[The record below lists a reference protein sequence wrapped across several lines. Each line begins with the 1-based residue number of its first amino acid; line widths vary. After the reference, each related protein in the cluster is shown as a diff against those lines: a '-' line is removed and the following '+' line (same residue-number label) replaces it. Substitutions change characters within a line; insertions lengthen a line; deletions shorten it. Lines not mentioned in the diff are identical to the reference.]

1 MPDLGFIRVAAVCP
15 PVKVAD
21 VFHNVE
27 ASIVWL
33 RKAAAEG
40 ATLAVLPELGLTG
53 YTCGDLFNQ
62 HTLLRESLAG
72 LSRLA
77 EQTRDLGIAAAVG
90 LPLEVSGRLYNCAAF
105 LSEGEVKGIV
115 PKQYLPNAQEYYE
128 RRWFTPALGMEARW
142 LEWDGGRVPFG
153 PGLVFHDAAT
163 GTAVGI
169 EVCEDLWA
177 VEPPSGGLC
186 LSGANLILNLSASN
200 EILGKAPYRRMLV
213 QQQSA
218 RGLCAYAYAS
228 AGPGEST
235 TDVVFSGHCLVA
247 ENGTLLAE
255 SGRFLTEGS
264 LTLADVDLD
273 RITHDRIANTS
284 FTAVAEPEHLR
295 VPIRLGE
302 TKTQAPLRRPNPVH
316 PFVPSDAVQREAT
329 CLEIFSIQTAGLEK
343 RLRHTGVGKLVI
355 GVSGGLDSTLA
366 LLVAVAT
373 FNRIGKPLSDIVA
386 VTMPGFGTTSRTEGN
401 ATRLAEVLGNTL
413 FRIDITKAVSQ
424 HFEDIGHPPDKF
436 DVTYEN
442 AQARERTQV
451 LMDLSNRL
459 HGLVLGTGDLS
470 EAALGWC
477 TFNGDHMS
485 MYHVNAGV
493 PKTLVRYLV
502 QWCAETEFSGAPGA
516 VLADILATPISPEL
530 LPLDEHGEQR
540 QATEDTL
547 GPYELHDFFLYH
559 IVRFGATPE
568 KVLFLAEEAFAGR
581 YGREEI
587 VRWLQVFHR
596 RFFSQQFKRSSMPDG
611 PKVGSVALSPRGDWR
626 MPSDAEAKAW
636 LSRLDKLSN
645 EPKS

>member
-1 MPDLGFIRVAAVCP
+1 MSDFGFIRVAAVCP

-21 VFHNVE
+21 VSHNVE
-27 ASIVWL
+27 ASVVWL

-77 EQTRDLGIAAAVG
+77 QETRDIGIAAAVG
-90 LPLEVSGRLYNCAAF
+90 LPIEVSGRLYNCAAF

-128 RRWFTPALGMEARW
+128 RRWFTPALGMETRTI
-142 LEWDGGRVPFG
+142 DIGGRQVPFG

-163 GTAVGI
+163 GAAVGI

-186 LSGANLILNLSASN
+186 LAGANLILNLSASN

-247 ENGTLLAE
+247 ENGSLLAE

-264 LTLADVDLD
+264 LTLADADLD

-284 FTAVAEPEHLR
+284 FTAVAEPKHRR
-295 VPIRLGE
+295 VPIRLRETE
-302 TKTQAPLRRPNPVH
+302 TKAPLRRPNPVH

-343 RLRHTGVGKLVI
+343 RLRHTGVGRLVI

-401 ATRLAEVLGNTL
+401 ATRLVEVLGATL
-413 FRIDITKAVSQ
+413 MRIDITKAVSQ
-424 HFEDIGHPPDKF
+424 HFEDIGHPPDRY

-451 LMDLSNRL
+451 LMDLANRL
-459 HGLVLGTGDLS
+459 QGLVLGTGDLS

-485 MYHVNAGV
+485 MYHVNTGV

-502 QWCAETEFSGAPGA
+502 QWCAESEFSGAPGA
-516 VLADILATPISPEL
+516 VLTDILATPISPEL
-530 LPLDEHGEQR
+530 LPLDEQGEQR

-559 IVRFGATPE
+559 VVRFGATPE
-568 KVLFLAEEAFAGR
+568 KVVFLAEHAFAGR
-581 YGREEI
+581 YRREEI

-596 RFFSQQFKRSSMPDG
+596 RFFSQQFKRSAMPDG

-636 LSRLDKLSN
+636 LARLDKLSYGSK
-645 EPKS
+645 P

>member
-1 MPDLGFIRVAAVCP
+1 
-15 PVKVAD
+15 VAD
-21 VFHNVE
+21 VTYNVE
-27 ASIVWL
+27 ASLEWL

-62 HTLLRESLAG
+62 HALLKQSLVA
-72 LSRLA
+72 LAWLA
-77 EQTRDLGIAAAVG
+77 EETRGLGIAAAVG
-90 LPLEVSGRLYNCAAF
+90 LPLEVSGRLYNCAAIV
-105 LSEGEVKGIV
+105 SDGEVKGIV

-128 RRWFTPALGMEARW
+128 RRWFTPALGMEPQW
-142 LEWDGGRVPFG
+142 LEIAGRRVPFG
-153 PGLVFHDAAT
+153 PGLVFHDGET
-163 GTAVGI
+163 GAVIGI

-186 LSGANLILNLSASN
+186 LAGANVILNLSASN
-200 EILGKAPYRRMLV
+200 EILGKAPYRKMLV

-247 ENGTLLAE
+247 ENGSLLSE
-255 SGRFLTEGS
+255 SERFVADGS
-264 LTLADVDLD
+264 LTLADVDLE
-273 RITHDRIANTS
+273 RLAHDRFANTS
-284 FTAVAEPEHLR
+284 FTAAPAPKVWS
-295 VPIRLGE
+295 VPLRLG
-302 TKTQAPLRRPNPVH
+302 ASPHRDPLRRPNSAH

-329 CLEIFSIQTAGLEK
+329 CMEIFSIQTAGLEK
-343 RLRHTGVGKLVI
+343 RMRHTRVARLVI

-373 FNRIGKPLSDIVA
+373 FKRLGRPLTDIVA

-401 ATRLAEVLGNTL
+401 ATRLMEVLGTTL
-413 FRIDITKAVSQ
+413 MRIDITKAVTQ
-424 HFEDIGHPPDKF
+424 HFEDIGQPPGVYDI
-436 DVTYEN
+436 TYEN

-451 LMDLSNRL
+451 LMDLANRL
-459 HGLVLGTGDLS
+459 QGLVLGTGDLS

-502 QWCAETEFSGAPGA
+502 QWCSETGFTGAPGA
-516 VLADILATPISPEL
+516 VLADILDTPISPEL
-530 LPLDEHGEQR
+530 LPLDERGEQR

-559 IVRFGATPE
+559 VVRFGATPE
-568 KVLFLAEEAFAGR
+568 KVVFLAERAFAGR
-581 YGREEI
+581 HDRGAI
-587 VRWLQVFHR
+587 LRWLEVFYR

-626 MPSDAEAKAW
+626 MPSDAEAGAW
-636 LSRLDKLSN
+636 LSRLATLAN
-645 EPKS
+645 ENKQIKETP